1 MSRRLTHGEMISQA
15 GFLPGEVEASRNLR
29 AAVCNGTASAEDQ
42 LAYGPFA
49 AKWDK
54 FSELIGERDRLDQI
68 ERLAPDPARY
78 DADQGGGLGSALAD
92 LRAGQAGRRLTVHR
106 VKMIPV
112 DVGGGALQDMPE
124 AQPLPMYRGSSSST
138 GHERIAAA
146 FAGKKR

>member
-1 MSRRLTHGEMISQA
+1 MTKKSTIELYVLA
-15 GFLPGEVEASRNLR
+15 GFEPGEVAASGPLR
-29 AAVCNGTASAEDQ
+29 AAFCTGTATADQ
-42 LAYGPFA
+42 LAEYSKYADKWNEYTRLTIEQDQAVRREA
-49 AKWDK
+49 A
-54 FSELIGERDRLDQI
+54 
-68 ERLAPDPARY
+68 APDPTRH
-78 DADQGGGLGSALAD
+78 DADQSGGLGSALAD